1 MQTKKPIE
9 EKIKELLQKGEIT
22 EETLSEL
29 SDGKGE
35 D

>member
-1 MQTKKPIE
+1 MQNKKSIE